1 MAENL
6 SRKFLA
12 DGTLAKDIEIAEFA
26 QMPVKVLQ
34 FGEGNFLRAF
44 VDFMIDE
51 LNEKGL
57 FGGKVAV
64 VQPIA
69 NGLADALNAQDGLY
83 TAILRGRQ
91 NKQEITRKRIV
102 TCLDTC
108 INPYTLFDTYIAAA
122 ENPDLRFVVSNTTE
136 AGIAYRQ
143 GDTLDDKPQTSFP
156 GKVCALLYRRF
167 KHFGGDSNKGL
178 VFIPCELIDNNG
190 TALREIVLKY
200 AAEWKLEEAF
210 VDWVHSANC
219 FTNTLVD
226 RIVTGY
232 PRDEADALQA
242 SLGYEDK
249 LLVTAEIFHFFAIEA
264 PVDVMP
270 KISQELPFDKAGL
283 NVIWTADATPYK
295 QRKVRIL
302 NGAHTMSVLAA
313 YLAGKE
319 TVGEMMQDD
328 VFVQYL
334 RRGIFDEIIPTLD
347 LKHED
352 LTSIA
357 DAVFDRF
364 ENPFI
369 RHYLL
374 SIALNSVSKYKVRVL
389 PSILE
394 YHKRKGKLP
403 ALLALSMA
411 ALIFF
416 YFGKEIVDGALLGT
430 RDDGT
435 SYKIADDMDVLEF
448 FRDAGTESSTREE
461 LTRKVLG
468 KVEFWGEDLNALPGF
483 HGAVSRCLEAIDKT
497 GVKATMASLL
507 SSSSSEL

>member
-1 MAENL
+1 MAEKLNL
-6 SRKFLA
+6 DLLA
-12 DGTLAKDIEIAEFA
+12 SGCLSKDIETGVVA
-26 QMPVKVLQ
+26 QLSQLPVKVLQ

-57 FGGKVAV
+57 FAGKVAV

-69 NGLADALNAQDGLY
+69 QGMADMINAQDGLY
-83 TAILRGRQ
+83 TVVLRGYE
-91 NKQEITRKRIV
+91 NKREVIRKRIV
-102 TCLDTC
+102 TCIDTC
-108 INPYTLFDTYIAAA
+108 VNPYTDFDSYIAAA
-122 ENPDLRFVVSNTTE
+122 TNPDLRFIVSNTTE
-136 AGIAYRQ
+136 AGIAYRE
-143 GDTLDDKPQTSFP
+143 GETLDDKPQASFP

-167 KHFGGDSNKGL
+167 RHFAGDAGKGL

-190 TALREIVLKY
+190 AILKETVLRCAK
-200 AAEWKLEEAF
+200 EWKLEQTF
-210 VDWVHSANC
+210 IDWIENANY

-232 PRDEADALQA
+232 PRDEINELWED
-242 SLGYEDK
+242 LGYEDN

-264 PVDVMP
+264 PEAAM
-270 KISQELPFDKAGL
+270 KAISEELPFHKAGL

-313 YLAGKE
+313 HLSGKD
-319 TVGEMMQDD
+319 TVGEMMSDD

-334 RRGIFDEIIPTLD
+334 RQGIFDEIIPTLD
-347 LKHED
+347 LERED
-352 LTSIA
+352 LTSFA
-357 DAVFDRF
+357 EAVFDRF
-364 ENPFI
+364 ANPYI

-394 YHKRKGKLP
+394 YHKRKGELPKLLP
-403 ALLALSMA
+403 LSMA
-411 ALIFF
+411 ALIAF
-416 YFGKEIVDGALLGT
+416 YRGTEIVDGALIGK
-430 RDDGT
+430 RNGAE
-435 SYKIADDMDVLEF
+435 YRIADDMDVLEF
-448 FRDAGTESSTREE
+448 FRDVWAGNLASGD
-461 LTRKVLG
+461 LVKKVLG

-483 HGAVSRCLEAIDKT
+483 HGAVSKCLEGINRN
-497 GVKATMASLL
+497 GVKATMR
-507 SSSSSEL
+507 ELCGAN